1 MHPPKFWG
9 RLFFW
14 GGYRDT
20 DVVDD
25 KRLIDKI
32 EGVIKAV
39 RPEIVF
45 VNYLH
50 DTHQD
55 HRNTASAA
63 LSVARH
69 LRNVLFL

>member
-1 MHPPKFWG
+1 M
-9 RLFFW
+9 
-14 GGYRDT
+14 
-20 DVVDD
+20 DD

-32 EGVIKAV
+32 EGVIKAA